1 MSRYAWRMPQPVFQL
16 PATHRRRL
24 REVWRSAG
32 WPYQDLIEVELLAAG
47 LLERRQ
53 DVAGRETL
61 RVTDAGLQVLAQT
74 LQRNRAARDPHED
87 LVARVAME
95 MQRAGRVVWR
105 GLALRAALPFTD
117 TATQAPLGDADGGG
131 PFDEAPAPAG
141 LSRPPGLSSLSSP
154 PGLTDLWSPAPTD
167 LGPAPEA
174 PPPATRWAMA
184 VPDIFSIRHTTR
196 EDLVEPIVHEI
207 KVRRADLLSDL
218 RHFDKRAAY
227 LALSSQCWY
236 VLKAGIAEPEEVP
249 AECGVMVAHLSAG
262 AASSALGPV
271 LEVLRPAPRRRHRIA
286 FATWVALARASPEP
300 PPDEGPQDLF

>member
-1 MSRYAWRMPQPVFQL
+1 MPSPVFNL

-53 DVAGRETL
+53 DPAGRETL

-87 LVARVAME
+87 LVARVALE

-105 GLALRAALPFTD
+105 GLALRAALPVAEAGAED
-117 TATQAPLGDADGGG
+117 AADVGDIEDGQDLSEERADAA
-131 PFDEAPAPAG
+131 DRTVSAA
-141 LSRPPGLSSLSSP
+141 RSSP
-154 PGLTDLWSPAPTD
+154 LFAGVLPAAD
-167 LGPAPEA
+167 A

-184 VPDIFSIRHTTR
+184 VPDVFSIRHTTR

-218 RHFDKRAAY
+218 RSADKRAAY

-249 AECGVMVAHLSAG
+249 PECGVMVVHLG
-262 AASSALGPV
+262 APQGSSVLEPV
-271 LEVLRPAPRRRHRIA
+271 LELLRPAPRRRHRIA
-286 FATWVALARASPEP
+286 FATWVALARATPDA

>member
-1 MSRYAWRMPQPVFQL
+1 MSRYAWTMPSPVFNL

-32 WPYQDLIEVELLAAG
+32 WPYHDLIEVELLAAG

-53 DVAGRETL
+53 DPAGRETL

-87 LVARVAME
+87 LVARVALE

-105 GLALRAALPFTD
+105 GLALRAALPVAEAGAED
-117 TATQAPLGDADGGG
+117 AADVGDIEDGQDLSEERADAA
-131 PFDEAPAPAG
+131 DRTVSAA
-141 LSRPPGLSSLSSP
+141 RSSP
-154 PGLTDLWSPAPTD
+154 LFAGVLPAAD
-167 LGPAPEA
+167 A

-184 VPDIFSIRHTTR
+184 VPDVFSIRHTTR

-218 RHFDKRAAY
+218 RSADKRAAY

-249 AECGVMVAHLSAG
+249 PECGVMVVHLG
-262 AASSALGPV
+262 APQGSSVLEPV

-286 FATWVALARASPEP
+286 FATWVALARATPDA